1 MEQERKETN
10 SRQRKSNSIETVSHV
25 ILTDRN
31 SLNAKAIQATPQNSH
46 IIKLIFLPFGLFL
59 IMGWVSGKGH
69 TFLQLSRKVE
79 QLAVNLQPC

>member
-1 MEQERKETN
+1 MEQEIKETN

-46 IIKLIFLPFGLFL
+46 IIFFFLPF
-59 IMGWVSGKGH
+59 
-69 TFLQLSRKVE
+69 
-79 QLAVNLQPC
+79 

>member
-59 IMGWVSGKGH
+59 IMGWVRGNGH
-69 TFLQLSRKVE
+69 K
-79 QLAVNLQPC
+79 LAGCNCRAKK

>member
-31 SLNAKAIQATPQNSH
+31 SLNAEAIQATPQNSH
-46 IIKLIFLPFGLFL
+46 IIKLILFL
-59 IMGWVSGKGH
+59 LVFS
-69 TFLQLSRKVE
+69 
-79 QLAVNLQPC
+79 